1 MPCQAVAMGT
11 RMIAIALDQDI
22 GDVMGGFHYSR
33 ESYKERVDSR
43 PALDQ
48 IVAQIDNSVFCEN
61 FSRHPARLSGVVE
74 VGIEMQHVLDCQLSS
89 ALRLMSTPRS

>member
-1 MPCQAVAMGT
+1 MGT

-22 GDVMGGFHYSR
+22 GDVMGGSHYSR

-48 IVAQIDNSVFCEN
+48 IVAEIDNSVFCET
-61 FSRHPARLSGVVE
+61 SAATRC
-74 VGIEMQHVLDCQLSS
+74 DCRVSWRW
-89 ALRLMSTPRS
+89 A